1 MRPMGSG
8 PAGRS
13 AQEELQGDEP
23 LKGSQDDLLYNLVYC
38 SHAAAGVD
46 DDTVDTIV
54 ATSRRRNPPLG
65 ITGLL
70 VFGGGVFFQL
80 IEGPNAHVTRLMEL
94 IVSDPRHECFVVLS
108 TSEEVR
114 ERIFPNW
121 DMELVGQGDIREVL
135 LDALEQAEDAKSSAA
150 LQLLLDRVG

>member
-1 MRPMGSG
+1 MTSPDEPQR
-8 PAGRS
+8 
-13 AQEELQGDEP
+13 DEP
-23 LKGSQDDLLYNLVYC
+23 LKGLRDDLLYNLVYC

-46 DDTVDTIV
+46 DKAVDAIV

-70 VFGGGVFFQL
+70 VFGGGVFFQW
-80 IEGPNAHVTRLMEL
+80 IEGPKAHVTRLMEL
-94 IVSDPRHECFVVLS
+94 ITSDPRHETVVILS

-135 LDALEQAEDAKSSAA
+135 LDALEQANDAQSSAA
-150 LQLLLDRVG
+150 LQLLLERVA